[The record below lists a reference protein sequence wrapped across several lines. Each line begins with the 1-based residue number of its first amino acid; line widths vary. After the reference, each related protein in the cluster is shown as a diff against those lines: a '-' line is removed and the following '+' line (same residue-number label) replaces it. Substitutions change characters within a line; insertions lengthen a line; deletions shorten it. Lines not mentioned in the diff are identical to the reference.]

1 MRKNVAHFW
10 KVLNSLILWYMCN
23 LAFIATIIL
32 NFVLAWPD
40 CHSKHKIQN
49 CGGTES
55 YF

>member
-1 MRKNVAHFW
+1 MIGRNVYFDFGR
-10 KVLNSLILWYMCN
+10 YMCN

-32 NFVLAWPD
+32 NFGLAWPD
-40 CHSKHKIQN
+40 CYSKHKIQN